1 MNFEQKI
8 SYIYSKVNICPICG
22 EELYNE
28 TFNPIKKCLQ
38 CRPRNTNLAYF
49 YIERDS
55 FTDKNILQVYSK
67 SLDMLI
73 TINENI
79 FTFGKND
86 RSVISIECETLN
98 LIDINSPNFIN
109 EDKIKI
115 AMLFL

>member
-1 MNFEQKI
+1 MNFNEKI
-8 SYIYSKVNICPICG
+8 SYIYNKISTCPICKTK
-22 EELYNE
+22 LYNE
-28 TFNPIKKCLQ
+28 PFNPIKKCLQ

-67 SLDMLI
+67 NLDMLI
-73 TINENI
+73 TINEDI
-79 FTFGKND
+79 FTFCKND
-86 RSVISIECETLN
+86 RSAISIECETLN
-98 LIDINSPNFIN
+98 LIDINLPNFIN